1 MSPIIPVPSFRCP
14 LSFMLSCLLAVQGL
28 AGRAPYQAQ
37 APAKLNIVIVEGEG
51 AINNIRQRVAR
62 EPIVQV
68 TDENN
73 RPVAGATV
81 VFFLP
86 KEGPGGTFPGGA
98 RNLSVVTGS
107 DGRAVARGLRTNDVA
122 GKFQIQVEA
131 TYQGVS
137 ATATITQSNA
147 VLAAAAGG
155 ISGKLLAIFAIAG
168 GAAAGGVIAATRG
181 GKETAP
187 PPPTPTT
194 VSAGTPSVG
203 AP

>member
-1 MSPIIPVPSFRCP
+1 MSPIIPVPSFRCL
-14 LSFMLSCLLAVQGL
+14 LSFVLSCLLAVEGV
-28 AGRAPYQAQ
+28 AGGAPYQAQ
-37 APAKLNIVIVEGEG
+37 VPAKLNIVIVEGEG

-86 KEGPGGTFPGGA
+86 KDGPGGTFPGGA
-98 RNLSVVTGS
+98 RNLSVVTGQ
-107 DGRAVARGLRTNDVA
+107 DGRAVARGLRTNDIA

-181 GKETAP
+181 GKETAA